1 MKKRGYRNFLYY
13 LRILVILSEWKI
25 HKEWLKSTTE
35 QYSAFK
41 NKWTR
46 STKGNMVK
54 SSLTNFNRAPLRPSS
69 CTFHSLQQRV
79 KRQTALMTLNERI
92 NKPQSS
98 TYYIRDWA
106 VVKNQV
112 DLYVPSWKDL
122 RHSVREKLQTKVYSI
137 MSLMGAWQEILLLSA
152 LPTYRWK
159 PREKGLTGSQQT
171 GNRSFGG
178 EGSGSRG
185 PLVCLYCSSIF

>member
-1 MKKRGYRNFLYY
+1 
-13 LRILVILSEWKI
+13 
-25 HKEWLKSTTE
+25 
-35 QYSAFK
+35 
-41 NKWTR
+41 
-46 STKGNMVK
+46 
-54 SSLTNFNRAPLRPSS
+54 
-69 CTFHSLQQRV
+69 
-79 KRQTALMTLNERI
+79 MTLNERI

-152 LPTYRWK
+152 LPTYR
-159 PREKGLTGSQQT
+159 
-171 GNRSFGG
+171 
-178 EGSGSRG
+178 
-185 PLVCLYCSSIF
+185 